1 MNYKD
6 KLQGPIF
13 TALKQTADALGIEC
27 YVIGGYVRDIL
38 LERPSTDI
46 DVVVVGSGI
55 DFAEAFS
62 KNLGMKAHL
71 SVFKNFGTA
80 QVKIYSKKGDPLEV
94 EFVGARKESYR
105 ADSRKPI
112 VENGTIEDD
121 QNRRDFTINAMAFS
135 LNGDTFGDLV
145 DPFGGEMALKYRILK
160 TPLDPDITFSDDP
173 LRMMRGVR
181 FASQLNFMLEENT
194 FNAIKRNRE
203 RIKIVSGERI
213 ITEMNKIM
221 ASPKPSVGLMLMEKT
236 GLMEIVFPEFHKLS
250 GVEEREGRA
259 HKDNL
264 LHTLQVL
271 DSVAEKSD
279 DLWLRWAAAL
289 HDIAKPATKKWDAE
303 AGWTF
308 RNHNFVGEKMI
319 PGIFKR
325 LKLPLNEHLKFV
337 QKMVSLHMRP
347 IALVEDCVT
356 DSAVR
361 RLLFDAGDDID
372 KLMMLCESDITSK
385 NQEKVKKYL
394 ENFQLVRQK
403 MRDIEEKDSIRN
415 FQPPVDG
422 EEIMR
427 LFALPPCREV
437 GTLKDAVKDAILDG
451 EISNN
456 YEEALQFVL
465 TKAESLGIKPVN

>member
-13 TALKQTADALGIEC
+13 SALQKTADATNIEC
-27 YVIGGYVRDIL
+27 YVIGGYVRDVL
-38 LERPSTDI
+38 LSRPSKDI

-55 DFAEAFS
+55 SFAESFVQ
-62 KNLGMKAHL
+62 NLGMKSHL

-80 QVKIYSKKGDPLEV
+80 QVKIYPKQGDALEV

-112 VENGTIEDD
+112 VEDGTLEDD

-135 LNGDTFGDLV
+135 LNSQTFGELV
-145 DPFGGEMALKYRILK
+145 DPFGGVEALKYRILK
-160 TPLDPDITFSDDP
+160 TPLDPDVTFSDDP
-173 LRMMRGVR
+173 LRMMRGIR

-194 FNAIKRNRE
+194 FNAIQRNKE
-203 RIKIVSGERI
+203 RIKIISGERI
-213 ITEMNKIM
+213 IDEMNKIM
-221 ASPKPSVGLMLMEKT
+221 ASAKPSIGLMLMEKS
-236 GLMEIVFPEFHKLS
+236 GLMELIFPEFHRLG
-250 GVEEREGRA
+250 GVEEKEGRS
-259 HKDNL
+259 HKDNF
-264 LHTLQVL
+264 LHTLQVI

-279 DLWLRWAAAL
+279 DLWLRWSAAL
-289 HDIAKPATKKWDAE
+289 HDIAKPVTKKWVD
-303 AGWTF
+303 GTWTF
-308 RNHNFVGEKMI
+308 RNHNFVGEKMV

-325 LKLPLNEHLKFV
+325 LKLPLNEHMKFV

-403 MRDIEEKDSIRN
+403 LKDIDEKDRIRN
-415 FQPPVDG
+415 FQPPVSG
-422 EEIMR
+422 EEIMA

-437 GTLKDAVKDAILDG
+437 GSLKDAIKNAILDG

-456 YEEALQFVL
+456 YDEAYQFML
-465 TKAESLGIKPVN
+465 KKAETLGLKPVK